1 MACPFASVDIMESL
15 MEVAWE
21 VAAVLVLLVAPMS
34 LPLLGWA
41 LAVWWENVSKPV
53 RILTSREWE
62 EEGDLDSDA
71 EESARDES
79 AVRFAGVRHSAY
91 EADSMEAALPP
102 GADSAVV
109 SSRGYTAD

>member
-1 MACPFASVDIMESL
+1 

-62 EEGDLDSDA
+62 EEGVTQTQAKCGHAFCLTC
-71 EESARDES
+71 
-79 AVRFAGVRHSAY
+79 
-91 EADSMEAALPP
+91 
-102 GADSAVV
+102 VV
-109 SSRGYTAD
+109 SVCNMTPPRELGTCPMCRADVALGDLVRVERTGKARNEEEEN